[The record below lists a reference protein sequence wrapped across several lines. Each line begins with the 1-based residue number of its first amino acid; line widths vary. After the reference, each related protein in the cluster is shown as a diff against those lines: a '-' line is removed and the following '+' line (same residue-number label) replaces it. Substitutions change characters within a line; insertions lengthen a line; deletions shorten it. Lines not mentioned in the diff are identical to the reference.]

1 MVGDL
6 DQQDHSLV
14 WDPFHIHADC
24 VAGIEG
30 TGDWYQIKISQ
41 STRCLI
47 NLCIIPLEGVIVLFT
62 HKLCGISMLR
72 ENIFIMV

>member
-30 TGDWYQIKISQ
+30 TGD
-41 STRCLI
+41 
-47 NLCIIPLEGVIVLFT
+47 
-62 HKLCGISMLR
+62 
-72 ENIFIMV
+72 